1 MLKKCLVSNVSGLGV
16 KGIQK
21 IKKELNLSSI
31 KELFK
36 DVTVV
41 QNVLKTA
48 VYENL
53 KAFIES
59 FDQKDYDFFY
69 ENGLLKLY
77 DKLHTKFEN
86 KDFVSRYKNGGD
98 PYELY
103 VDHWIDFKLVDA
115 FASIINPELD
125 AYKKVRAFTYKILRT
140 NFSSLCSMYYDDT
153 PYIGNCEIFMIYIEM
168 IILTIVHFLNNLTLF
183 HY

>member
-1 MLKKCLVSNVSGLGV
+1 MMLKKCLVSNVSGLGV

-69 ENGLLKLY
+69 EHGLLKLY

-103 VDHWIDFKLVDA
+103 VDHWIDFKLVDT

-125 AYKKVRAFTYKILRT
+125 
-140 NFSSLCSMYYDDT
+140 SLQKSKSVYLQN
-153 PYIGNCEIFMIYIEM
+153 IKNQF
-168 IILTIVHFLNNLTLF
+168 
-183 HY
+183 